1 MIRAEHPSDR
11 GAIFDVN
18 ARAFET
24 DAEARL
30 VDILRERGAVA
41 VSLVAEVDG
50 AVAGHILFSPVRV
63 GDREFVAL
71 GPMAVLPGHQRSGI
85 GSALVRAGIDACR
98 ARGDAAIFVL
108 GHAEYYPRF
117 GFVPAGPKGLHYVST
132 DFDPHFFV
140 LELREGALEGVQG
153 FVEYHSAFDDVGQE

>member
-1 MIRAEHPSDR
+1 MVIRAERPSDR
-11 GAIFDVN
+11 DAVFHVN

-30 VDILRERGAVA
+30 VDMLRERDAAAG
-41 VSLVAEVDG
+41 SLVAEVDG
-50 AVAGHILFSPVRV
+50 AIVGHILFSPVTA

-71 GPMAVLPGHQRSGI
+71 APMAVLPEHQRSGV

-117 GFVPAGPKGLHYVST
+117 GFVPAGPKGLHYVSEE
-132 DFDPHFFV
+132 FDPHFFV
-140 LELREGALEGVQG
+140 LELREGALDGVQG
-153 FVEYHSAFDDVGQE
+153 LVEFHPAFDSV

>member
-1 MIRAEHPSDR
+1 MIRAERPSDR
-11 GAIFDVN
+11 DAVFHVN

-30 VDILRERGAVA
+30 VDMLRERDAAA

-50 AVAGHILFSPVRV
+50 AIVGHILFSPVTV

-71 GPMAVLPGHQRSGI
+71 APMAVLPEHQRSGV

-117 GFVPAGPKGLHYVST
+117 GFVPAGPKGLHYLSEE
-132 DFDPHFFV
+132 FDRHFFV
-140 LELREGALEGVQG
+140 LELREGALDGVYG
-153 FVEYHSAFDDVGQE
+153 LVKFHPAFDRR

>member
-1 MIRAEHPSDR
+1 MIRAERPSDR
-11 GAIFDVN
+11 DAIFHVN

-30 VDILRERGAVA
+30 VDVLRERDAAA

-50 AVAGHILFSPVRV
+50 AVVGHILFSPVTV

-71 GPMAVLPGHQRSGI
+71 APMAVLPEHQRSGV

-117 GFVPAGPKGLHYVST
+117 GFVPAGPKELHYLSEE
-132 DFDPHFFV
+132 FDPHFFV
-140 LELREGALEGVQG
+140 LELREGALDGVRG
-153 FVEYHSAFDDVGQE
+153 LVKFHPAFDSV

>member
-1 MIRAEHPSDR
+1 MIRKERTSDR
-11 GAIFDVN
+11 EAIFSVN

-24 DAEARL
+24 DLEARL
-30 VDILRERGAVA
+30 VDILRDRDAVA
-41 VSLVAEVDG
+41 VSLVAEAGGTIV
-50 AVAGHILFSPVRV
+50 GHILFSPVTV
-63 GDREFVAL
+63 GGRAFVAL
-71 GPMAVLPGHQRSGI
+71 GPMAVVPEQQRSGV

-117 GFVPAGPKGLHYVST
+117 GFVPAGPKGLHYKCE

-140 LELREGALEGVQG
+140 LELADGALEGVRG
-153 FVEYHSAFDDVGQE
+153 FVEFDPAFDSV

>member
-1 MIRAEHPSDR
+1 MVIRAERPSDR
-11 GAIFDVN
+11 EAIFSVN

-30 VDILRERGAVA
+30 VDVLRERGAVA

-50 AVAGHILFSPVRV
+50 AVVGHILFSPVTV
-63 GDREFVAL
+63 GGREFVAL
-71 GPMAVLPGHQRSGI
+71 APMSVLPGHQRSGL

-98 ARGDAAIFVL
+98 ERGDAAIFVL

-117 GFVPAGPKGLHYVST
+117 GFVPAGPKGLHYQSEE
-132 DFDPHFFV
+132 FDPHFFV
-140 LELREGALEGVQG
+140 LELREGALDGVRG
-153 FVEYHSAFDDVGQE
+153 FVEFHPAFDDV

>member
-1 MIRAEHPSDR
+1 MIRAERPSDR
-11 GAIFDVN
+11 EAIFSVN

-30 VDILRERGAVA
+30 VDVLRERGAVA

-50 AVAGHILFSPVRV
+50 AVVGHILFSPVMV
-63 GDREFVAL
+63 GDRELVAL
-71 GPMAVLPGHQRSGI
+71 APMSVLPEHQRSGI

-98 ARGDAAIFVL
+98 ERGAAAIFVL

-117 GFVPAGPKGLHYVST
+117 GFVPAGPKGLHYQSEE
-132 DFDPHFFV
+132 FDPHFFV
-140 LELREGALEGVQG
+140 LELREGALDGVRG
-153 FVEYHSAFDDVGQE
+153 LVEFHPAFDDV